1 MLKKLI
7 KRLYQ
12 FILYSFAFAVL
23 TSAIVITVVRLALPG
38 IGSYRQQTQDWLSE
52 YMNYP
57 VAISNID
64 ANWNSWNPNLQ
75 LHQVSI
81 LDPASNEQILDIN
94 SVLININFV
103 KSLIR
108 NEITPEAI
116 TISDLD
122 LTLIRR
128 DDGSITVS
136 KELPTDIKDEQMSND
151 VLAKWF
157 LAQKNILVKK
167 AQIRLLGVTQNDD
180 PLLLSNASLW
190 IKNNDYRTQIKG
202 TAILPE
208 SYGHMISFVL
218 DAHGNVLT
226 PDWAGELY
234 LQGEN
239 INISPLLANI
249 ETLDVEKH
257 EGTGD
262 IKLWSTW
269 SNAKLRQLEGQVNL
283 KEIKLENNHSET
295 YINNLTGNFSVT
307 RRIDKGIELTLDIEK
322 LVTPNG
328 MWPETAISIKKI
340 YDKEHYK
347 YRYIANASYLKLDD
361 IDTFLNVFSNLS
373 DKFLQVNDIELT
385 GSLRNS
391 LIKYDPTLE
400 PSERF
405 YIESE
410 FSHLGTQSN
419 DNSFKIEGLSGHLH
433 GTQGQGN
440 LHITS
445 NVAGLELDSFL
456 AHPLT
461 FYELNTELN
470 WQFKNNNLLLST
482 PLLDTHTQDF
492 NLQVKGDLIFNHDR
506 KLPFVDLLL
515 ELSNV
520 EIDKVTDYLPI
531 NTPENLTRWLSNS
544 LVSGKIPSANFIF
557 RGWMEDYPFKNN
569 EGVFQGHAEVS
580 EASLDYHPEWPGID
594 QLNAELI
601 VNSDTLTIE
610 ANSGNIYDAEITKTS
625 AVIEN
630 LSRRDLKKSAIINGH
645 INGKLKDAMLFIK
658 NSPLQKSASLKDL
671 PSQNISGDMDLDLTL
686 DVPLPSGLTL
696 VNGSIALHDAL
707 LDSEDIGIELADLN
721 GTINFTQDSVSA
733 VGINAHY
740 FNHPVHLTIESKH
753 GSPLKSTLSG
763 SADNQFISA
772 QLLRYFPYLESM
784 QAEIERRITGTCLWQ
799 ASRTNPDSSS
809 DVTSAKKLHITS
821 SLEGLSIDL
830 PAPLAKSTASMP
842 LELLI
847 KFPEKNKQEINI
859 QYANILDGI
868 IDISDINGE
877 KSITTAL
884 VFGGKVFGDRA
895 LSDKAIHDRKNNQ
908 LSITGNIDH
917 LIVGEWFDLI
927 TSNSNKNESADNS
940 KPVTMDLKIGSLEFI
955 NQTFS
960 EVNLKLNNKNSGYH
974 LNINAEDIS
983 GDIRIESLGHN
994 TPVDVNLQKLN
1005 LVKNESTDNNKN
1017 NEITPDVIPPL
1028 NLVISDLHYDNIDLG
1043 EMSLSTS
1050 KIDNGLSVDNINFN
1064 KSDMTINGAGL
1075 WETINNK
1082 QHSKFNF
1089 TLNAASMK
1097 TMLETF
1103 NYDVATIEKGKINLT
1118 LDAEWQGAPVEFS
1131 LSNITGN
1138 LHMNI
1143 EKGRFTDID
1152 PSAGRLFGLLSLQTL
1167 PRRLSLDFSDLFGK
1181 GLVFDLIAGHF
1192 DIDNGNAYTNNLA
1205 MRGPS
1210 VSIDVSGRTGL
1221 VDQDYD
1227 QIATITPKISDSL
1240 PVASALFGPI
1250 GVGVGAVIY
1259 VAGEIFHSLPS
1270 KIDTILRKQYT
1281 ITGAWD
1287 DPQVTKIKR
1296 QKEDKDNNG

>member
-7 KRLYQ
+7 NRLYQ
-12 FILYSFAFAVL
+12 FILYSFAFVVL
-23 TSAIVITVVRLALPG
+23 TSAIIITVVRLVLPG

-75 LHQVSI
+75 LHQISI
-81 LDPASNEQILDIN
+81 LDPVSNEQILDIN
-94 SVLININFV
+94 SVLININLI
-103 KSLIR
+103 KSLVR

-116 TISDLD
+116 TVSDLD

-128 DDGSITVS
+128 HDGSITVS
-136 KELPTDIKDEQMSND
+136 KDLPADIKDKQMSND
-151 VLAKWF
+151 ILAKWF

-167 AQIRLLGVTQNDD
+167 AQIRLLGMTQNDD
-180 PLLLSNASLW
+180 PLLLSNASLR
-190 IKNNDYRTQIKG
+190 IKNNDYRTQIEG
-202 TAILPE
+202 TATLPE
-208 SYGHMISFVL
+208 SYGHMISFIL

-226 PDWAGELY
+226 PDWAGEIY

-239 INISPLLANI
+239 INISPLLAEV
-249 ETLDVEKH
+249 ETLDVEKYK
-257 EGTGD
+257 GTGD

-269 SNAKLRQLEGQVNL
+269 NKAKLRQVEGQVNL
-283 KEIKLENNHSET
+283 KEIKLENNHSEV
-295 YINNLTGNFSVT
+295 YINNLTGNFSAT
-307 RRIDKGIELTLDIEK
+307 RRIDKGVELTLDIEK

-328 MWPETAISIKKI
+328 IWSETAISFKKI
-340 YDKEHYK
+340 YDNEHDK

-373 DKFLQVNDIELT
+373 DKFLPVNDVELT
-385 GSLRNS
+385 GSLKNS

-400 PSERF
+400 PSEKF

-410 FSHLGTQSN
+410 FSQLGTQSN
-419 DNSFKIEGLSGHLH
+419 NYSLKIEGLSGHIQ

-440 LHITS
+440 LYIAS
-445 NVAGLELDSFL
+445 NVAEVELDNIL
-456 AHPLT
+456 AHPLL

-470 WQFKNNNLLLST
+470 WQFKNHNLLIST
-482 PLLDTHTQDF
+482 HLLDTHTQDF
-492 NLQVKGDLIFNHDR
+492 NLQLKGDLVFNHDR
-506 KLPFVDLLL
+506 KLPFVDILL

-520 EIDKVTDYLPI
+520 EINKVAGYLPI

-544 LVSGKIPSANFIF
+544 LVSGKIPSAEFIF
-557 RGWMEDYPFKNN
+557 RGSMSDYPFKNN
-569 EGVFQGHAEVS
+569 EGVFQGLAEITD
-580 EASLDYHPEWPGID
+580 ASLDYHPKWPGID

-601 VNSDTLTIE
+601 INGDTLTIE

-625 AVIEN
+625 AVIAN
-630 LSRRDLKKSAIINGH
+630 LTSSDLKKSVVTNWH

-658 NSPLQKSASLKDL
+658 NSPLYKSASLKDL
-671 PSQNISGDMDLDLTL
+671 PSQNIIGGMGLDLNL
-686 DVPLPSGLTL
+686 DIPLPSGLIL

-740 FNHPVHLTIESKH
+740 FSHPVHLTLESNH

-763 SADNQFISA
+763 SADNQLISA
-772 QLLRYFPYLESM
+772 QLVRHFPSLKSM
-784 QAEIERRITGTCLWQ
+784 QPEIERRITGTCLWQ
-799 ASRTNPDSSS
+799 ASITNPDSSS
-809 DVTSAKKLHITS
+809 GLTSGKKLHITS

-830 PAPLAKSTASMP
+830 PAPLSKSTPRMP
-842 LELLI
+842 LELSI
-847 KFPEKNKQEINI
+847 RFPEKNKQEINI
-859 QYANILDGI
+859 QYADILDGI

-877 KSITTAL
+877 KSITTSL
-884 VFGGKVFGDRA
+884 VFGDRA
-895 LSDKAIHDRKNNQ
+895 LGDKAIHGSRNNQ
-908 LSITGNIDH
+908 LSITGNIDR
-917 LIVGEWFDLI
+917 LIVSEWFNLI
-927 TSNSNKNESADNS
+927 SSNSNKNESNESEDYDKS
-940 KPVTMDLKIGSLEFI
+940 VSMDLQVGSLEFI

-974 LNINAEDIS
+974 LNIDAEDIS
-983 GDIRIESLGHN
+983 GDIKIESLDHN
-994 TPVDVNLQKLN
+994 TPVDVNLQRLN
-1005 LVKNESTDNNKN
+1005 LVKNESTDNNKDS
-1017 NEITPDVIPPL
+1017 EITPNMIPPL
-1028 NLVISDLHYDNIDLG
+1028 NLVISDLQYDNIGLG

-1050 KIDNGLSVDNINFN
+1050 RIDNGLSVDNINFN
-1064 KSDMTINGAGL
+1064 KSDMTINGSGV
-1075 WETINNK
+1075 WETIKNK
-1082 QHSKFNF
+1082 QYSKFNF
-1089 TLNAASMK
+1089 TLNATSMK

-1103 NYDVATIEKGKINLT
+1103 NYDVATIEKGKIDLT
-1118 LDAEWQGAPVEFS
+1118 LDAKWQGAPVEFS
-1131 LSNITGN
+1131 LSSITGY

-1152 PSAGRLFGLLSLQTL
+1152 PSTGRLFGLLSLQTL

-1181 GLVFDLIAGHF
+1181 GLAFDVIAGHF

-1205 MRGPS
+1205 MSGPS
-1210 VSIDVSGRTGL
+1210 VNIDVSGRTGL
-1221 VDQDYD
+1221 VEQDYD
-1227 QIATITPKISDSL
+1227 QIATITPKMSNSL
-1240 PVASALFGPI
+1240 PVTSALFGPI

-1259 VAGEIFHSLPS
+1259 LAGEIFHSLPG

-1296 QKEDKDNNG
+1296 QEEDKDNQG